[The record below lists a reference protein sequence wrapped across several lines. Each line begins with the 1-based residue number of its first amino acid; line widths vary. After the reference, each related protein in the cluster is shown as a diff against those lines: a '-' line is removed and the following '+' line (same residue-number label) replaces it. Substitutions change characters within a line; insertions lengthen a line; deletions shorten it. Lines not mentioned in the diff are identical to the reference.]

1 VAVSFLPYPDHRAP
15 LCPSRRRRCLHPQR
29 DYPVSAAVALCRFS
43 YLTHHRRAVWYNFD
57 HCLTPR
63 SFLFRCFLQ
72 GTGAYYPTSADSGGE
87 CGVSTYTRY
96 PGPTQTVDAVSD
108 WWAIEH
114 GSALLVML
122 NSELEIGPG
131 SDQYDFLS
139 TTLSAINR
147 NVTPWSIV
155 MFHRVS
161 GAVWEQKRH
170 LRTLAR
176 F

>member
-1 VAVSFLPYPDHRAP
+1 
-15 LCPSRRRRCLHPQR
+15 
-29 DYPVSAAVALCRFS
+29 LCR
-43 YLTHHRRAVWYNFD
+43 
-57 HCLTPR
+57 C
-63 SFLFRCFLQ
+63 CLQ
-72 GTGAYYPTSADSGGE
+72 GTGAYYATSADSGGE

-139 TTLSAINR
+139 ATLGAINR

-161 GAVWEQKRH
+161 GAV
-170 LRTLAR
+170 
-176 F
+176 